1 MTHTMMLVT
10 HGAALAQGFRISA
23 TCESCQFL
31 QPLATLNRG
40 RADQALTTFTCT
52 LAQRPGDSREPWS
65 LLYTA
70 SAKNQ
75 PE

>member
-1 MTHTMMLVT
+1 MMLIT
-10 HGAALAQGFRISA
+10 HGPALDKGFRISA
-23 TCESCQFL
+23 TCESCQLL

-52 LAQRPGDSREPWS
+52 LAQRPTDPREPWS

-70 SAKNQ
+70 CGKYQ